1 MNPCAD
7 RDVIAATSIEVGLP
21 PVIQAPGV
29 CRFSDRQTRGEPYV
43 KRGKGKAIAILLAAG
58 IAAGM
63 LAAGCAK
70 KDVKQEAVATV
81 NGEEI
86 RVVELRERL
95 GVPVGLF
102 AVTNVPADKKKEAL
116 DRLVAGRLLA
126 QDARSRGLDNTPE
139 FREIVRQNEPG
150 VRISALFRKEV
161 DSKLKVDDKAVKAE
175 ADKIREADKGIPD
188 ADASARAT
196 KAVADAQVRKIQ
208 EDLVATAKKE
218 TGAAID
224 QAAIDRIAKG
234 ERTPDN
240 TVLATAGD
248 EKINYGDVKRIIQ
261 AAGGAPGQKDLAKNP
276 SVIGNILNREL
287 TVRALA
293 AYAGKQ
299 GIDGTEWYRTAH
311 KEMERSVLGN
321 MVADEV
327 GAKDVSVTDKEIEA
341 AYAEHAQ
348 MLVRNG
354 KKIPLSEVKEQLRAF
369 LQNDKRRKALEAY
382 IAGLKPKAKITV
394 NDAALAKV

>member
-1 MNPCAD
+1 M
-7 RDVIAATSIEVGLP
+7 
-21 PVIQAPGV
+21 
-29 CRFSDRQTRGEPYV
+29 

-70 KDVKQEAVATV
+70 KDVKQEAVATM

-95 GVPVGLF
+95 GVPVGLY
-102 AVTNVPADKKKEAL
+102 AVTNLPADKKKEAL

-161 DSKLKVDDKAVKAE
+161 DSKLKVDEKAVKAE
-175 ADKIREADKGIPD
+175 ADKIREANKGISD

-218 TGAAID
+218 TGTAID

-234 ERTPDN
+234 ERAPDN

-261 AAGGAPGQKDLAKNP
+261 AAGGAPGQKDLARNP

-287 TVRALA
+287 TVRAVA

-327 GAKDVSVTDKEIEA
+327 GAKDVSVTDKEIGA

-369 LQNDKRRKALEAY
+369 LQNEKRRKAIDAY
-382 IAGLKPKAKITV
+382 IAGLKAKAKITV